1 MATTKNTNVK
11 TKENYKNKSL
21 CFCCGKWKTNGTT
34 KGGSSFYKST
44 SKLYKYNDYRM
55 VHCKEC
61 VQEEYFNNI
70 QKTNNIQASIKATCM
85 TFNIPFDDVTL
96 ETVKKKYIID
106 DENEAMSYETSPFKE
121 YMRLLN
127 SLASN
132 GNLGQSNY
140 IDDFDSLE
148 VYKAIEN
155 VEIEES
161 KLSPQEKV
169 NKIQREAVM
178 DEDELVAKKDCIM
191 LLEADPFVGS
201 SIFDQKYLYPTLLKF
216 LDEAT
221 LEDPFKLSQVL
232 QIVNN
237 NNQVRKIDLLINAIS
252 SDMNSM
258 MKNQSEIKSLTST
271 KKQIVENTDKIAKEN
286 AISVKNRGDKKA
298 GQSTLTYLMKRL
310 RELDFEDAEADY
322 YDVLK
327 AKGMQIASDIS
338 MKSIFEQLQFDEND
352 YTEMIK
358 EQRIMIDSLNK
369 KLDEVLEE
377 NRQLHSE
384 KE

>member
-1 MATTKNTNVK
+1 MATAKK
-11 TKENYKNKSL
+11 TTTASGSDYKNKSQ
-21 CFCCGKWKTNGTT
+21 CPCCGKWKTNGTD
-34 KGGSSFYKST
+34 KSASSFYKST
-44 SKLYKYNDYRM
+44 SRLYKYNNERLI
-55 VHCKEC
+55 HCKDC
-61 VQEEYFNNI
+61 VQEEYLSTI
-70 QKTNNIQASIKATCM
+70 EKIGDIRASIKATCM
-85 TFNIPFDDVTL
+85 TFNVPFDDKTL
-96 ETVKKKYIID
+96 EVVKKKYLID
-106 DENEAMSYETSPFKE
+106 DDNTACSYGIKPFTE

-132 GNLGQSNY
+132 GSLGQSNY

-148 VYKAIEN
+148 VFKAIEN
-155 VEIEES
+155 VELEEA
-161 KLSPQEKV
+161 KMSPQEYV
-169 NKIQREAVM
+169 NKVQREAVM
-178 DEDELVAKKDCIM
+178 TDDESIAKKDCIM
-191 LLEADPFVGS
+191 LMETDPFVGC
-201 SIFDQKYLYPTLLKF
+201 SIFDQKYLYPSLLKF

-237 NNQVRKIDLLINAIS
+237 NNQVRKIDLMINAIS
-252 SDMNSM
+252 SDMKNM
-258 MKNQSEIKSLTST
+258 MQNQSEIKSLTST

-298 GQSTLTYLMKRL
+298 GQSTLTYLMKKL
-310 RELDFEDAEADY
+310 RELGFEDAEADY

-352 YTEMIK
+352 YTEIVK
-358 EQRIMIDSLNK
+358 EQRIMIESLNK

-377 NRQLHSE
+377 NRLLHSE
-384 KE
+384 KG

>member
-1 MATTKNTNVK
+1 MATAKKTTTKTVDD
-11 TKENYKNKSL
+11 YKNKSK
-21 CFCCGKWKTNGTT
+21 CPCCGKWKTNGTE
-34 KGGSSFYKST
+34 KSASSFYKST
-44 SKLYKYNDYRM
+44 SKLYRYNDYKM

-61 VQEEYFNNI
+61 VQEEYLSNV
-70 QKTNNIQASIKATCM
+70 QKTGNIQASVNATCM

-96 ETVKKKYIID
+96 ETVKKKCTVD
-106 DENEAMSYETSPFKE
+106 NEHSAESYGTVPFTN
-121 YMRLLN
+121 YMRVLN

-132 GNLGQSNY
+132 GSLGQSNY
-140 IDDFDSLE
+140 VDDFDSLE
-148 VYKAIEN
+148 MFKAMEN
-155 VEIEES
+155 VEAEEF
-161 KLSPQEKV
+161 KMSPQEKV
-169 NKIQREAVM
+169 NKIQREATM
-178 DEDELVAKKDCIM
+178 TDDENVAKKDCIM
-191 LLEADPFVGS
+191 LLETDPFVGC

-216 LDEAT
+216 LDEGT

-258 MKNQSEIKSLTST
+258 MKNQSEIKSLTAT

-298 GQSTLTYLMKRL
+298 GQSTLTYLMKKL
-310 RELDFEDAEADY
+310 RELGFEDAEADY

-338 MKSIFEQLQFDEND
+338 MKSIFGQLQFDEND
-352 YTEMIK
+352 YTEIVK
-358 EQRIMIDSLNK
+358 EQRIMIENLNK
-369 KLDEVLEE
+369 KIDEVLEE
-377 NRQLHSE
+377 NRLLHAE
-384 KE
+384 QG

>member
-1 MATTKNTNVK
+1 MATAKKTATKT
-11 TKENYKNKSL
+11 TDEYKNKSL
-21 CFCCGKWKTNGTT
+21 CLCCGKWKTNGTS
-34 KGGSSFYKST
+34 KSASGFYKST
-44 SKLYKYNDYRM
+44 SRLYKHNDYRM
-55 VHCKEC
+55 VHCKDC
-61 VQEEYFNNI
+61 VQEEYLSNL

-96 ETVKKKYIID
+96 DAVKKKYLID
-106 DENEAMSYETSPFKE
+106 DDNSAESYSTAPFKE

-148 VYKAIEN
+148 VFKVIEN
-155 VEIEES
+155 VEMEES

-169 NKIQREAVM
+169 NKIQREAIM
-178 DEDELVAKKDCIM
+178 TEDETIAKKDCIM
-191 LLEADPFVGS
+191 LLETEPFVGC

-232 QIVNN
+232 QIVNS

-258 MKNQSEIKSLTST
+258 MKNQSEIKSLTAT
-271 KKQIVENTDKIAKEN
+271 KKQLVENTDKIAKEN

-298 GQSTLTYLMKRL
+298 GQSTLTYLMKKL
-310 RELDFEDAEADY
+310 RDLGFEDAEADY

-327 AKGMQIASDIS
+327 AKGMQMASDIS
-338 MKSIFEQLQFDEND
+338 MKSIFNQLQFDEND
-352 YTEMIK
+352 YTEIVK
-358 EQRIMIDSLNK
+358 EQRIMIDNLNK

-377 NRQLHSE
+377 NRQLHST